1 MLMSSQANAS
11 AVRGLNMP
19 SMPAG
24 SYQPASASY
33 LDAGGERA
41 AFHVFGT
48 ILTTGNIVAQTAA
61 WADVLAALDALA
73 LGARIEDTY
82 NDVSKYSVSRPTNG
96 AAREV
101 ALQVWF
107 QDATTGAKWSAS
119 LPTVDISLIEYVDN
133 IGAKDAVDPSTTEV
147 AALTAALEAFPV
159 RNPLAQSN
167 TVGVIGYKVVRGMK

>member
-1 MLMSSQANAS
+1 
-11 AVRGLNMP
+11 MP

-24 SYQPASASY
+24 AYQPASASY

-41 AFHVFGT
+41 SFHIFGQ
-48 ILTTGNIVAQTAA
+48 ILNTGNIVAQTAA
-61 WADVLAALDALA
+61 WATMLSALDALA
-73 LGARIEDTY
+73 LGARIRDFY
-82 NDVSKYSVSRPTNG
+82 NDESVYSVARPTNG

-107 QDATTGAKWSAS
+107 QDDVTGSRWLAN
-119 LPTVDISLIEYVDN
+119 LPTLDISLITYINN

-159 RNPLAQSN
+159 VNPLAQGNAVS
-167 TVGVIGYKVVRGMK
+167 VVGYKVVRGSK